1 MHAAVRA
8 RNRGFCGHDPA
19 NRVGKDVEVSRTV
32 RFGALT
38 LCGVLLASTA
48 LVAEPVMTSPQ
59 TRPTFKAGVSRVTVG
74 VTVRTKRG
82 RQVTDLDATDFSLFD
97 SGEARPIL
105 DFRRDASPLTV
116 SLLVDFSGSMDVAVR
131 RDAAAEITKHLFTWM
146 IPDDDRVNLLTF
158 DKRLQ
163 QVQPMT
169 RPSDEIIV
177 QMKNLRPYGQTSLF
191 DAIAEAGKNL
201 AATGASRRAVIALS
215 DGADNASRLTPSEVS
230 GIASSID
237 VPVYI
242 VIVVSPLDQNSKSSS
257 VNEPQL
263 DAMMAGRLGDLA
275 RWTGGDIYAPVGPQE
290 TSAAAKQI
298 ITELRNQYLIAF
310 EPGAR
315 PGWHPIDLRTRDRD
329 HVVRARTGYFV
340 TGPSRP

>member
-1 MHAAVRA
+1 
-8 RNRGFCGHDPA
+8 
-19 NRVGKDVEVSRTV
+19 V

-38 LCGVLLASTA
+38 LAGVLLSSAA
-48 LVAEPVMTSPQ
+48 LVAEPTGAAPIGAAPQ
-59 TRPTFKAGVSRVTVG
+59 TRPTFKAGVSRVTVA

-82 RQVTDLDATDFSLFD
+82 RQVTDLESKDFQLFD
-97 SGEARPIL
+97 SGDARPIL

-116 SLLVDFSGSMDVAVR
+116 SLLVDFSGSMDVAIR
-131 RDAAAEITKHLFTWM
+131 RDAAAKITEQLITWM
-146 IPDDDRVNLLTF
+146 MPDDDRVSLLTF

-163 QVQPMT
+163 QVSPLAA
-169 RPSDEIIV
+169 PSNELVV
-177 QMKNLRPYGQTSLF
+177 QMKNIRPYGQTSLF
-191 DAIAEAGKNL
+191 DAIAEAGKQL
-201 AATGASRRAVIALS
+201 AATGASRRAVIALT

-242 VIVVSPLDQNSKSSS
+242 VVVVSPLDQNSKSTS

-263 DAMMAGRLGDLA
+263 DEMMAGRLGDLA

-310 EPGAR
+310 EPGTR
-315 PGWHPIDLRTRDRD
+315 PGWHPIDLRTRDKE

-340 TGPSRP
+340 TGPSGPDRF